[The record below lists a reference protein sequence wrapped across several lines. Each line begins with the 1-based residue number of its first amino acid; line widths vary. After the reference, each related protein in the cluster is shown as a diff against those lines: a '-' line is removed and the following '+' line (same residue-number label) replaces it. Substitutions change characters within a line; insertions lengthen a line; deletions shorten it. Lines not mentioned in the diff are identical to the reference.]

1 MFEEEFMKKREY
13 KRGREGRTEREREKG
28 RGGKEKEEV
37 FIYKFS
43 NYSHNKH
50 MTDINKHEI

>member
-1 MFEEEFMKKREY
+1 MKKREY

-28 RGGKEKEEV
+28 RGGKDKEEV